1 MTVNIF
7 CILALFVTHAS
18 LLVHA
23 VRVADD
29 LAAVINGLGLAIL
42 FYLTFTATF

>member
-1 MTVNIF
+1 MYVNLF
-7 CILALFVTHAS
+7 CILALFIIHTSLLTHAM
-18 LLVHA
+18 
-23 VRVADD
+23 RVADD